1 MKHALQRH
9 ISAFIG
15 SNRSNCYSR
24 GSIEEIEDGQAQA
37 VGLEFDI
44 EVNQGENKDQGDK
57 SSSDGDDDN
66 EEAEKEAKK
75 RKYIGVI
82 SKGKYSK

>member
-1 MKHALQRH
+1 M
-9 ISAFIG
+9 
-15 SNRSNCYSR
+15 
-24 GSIEEIEDGQAQA
+24 
-37 VGLEFDI
+37 
-44 EVNQGENKDQGDK
+44 NQGENKDQGDK